1 MPQPRT
7 RGSLGEA
14 RAASG
19 RRACTGGLS
28 QGRGWGVSGLRSE
41 ALTNLLGATLC
52 RQDLWDALEGRAP
65 GCPRGGSRCFF
76 LDKDLVILFPGRG
89 VRSGDEG

>member
-19 RRACTGGLS
+19 KLACTGGLS

-65 GCPRGGSRCFF
+65 GCPGEAAGAFSWIRIWSFSS
-76 LDKDLVILFPGRG
+76 L
-89 VRSGDEG
+89 EGE

>member
-19 RRACTGGLS
+19 RRACTGGL
-28 QGRGWGVSGLRSE
+28 RSE
-41 ALTNLLGATLC
+41 ALTNLLGATLR

-76 LDKDLVILFPGRG
+76 LDKDLVTLFPGRG